1 MICVIL
7 KVDTEVW
14 SVSFFFFQISDTV
27 NVNDD
32 ESQKIKEFKVTI
44 KYAAQIN
51 MESLVTYM
59 ETGSSVVPPQ
69 NAVQPLDVVL
79 RGARMSRG

>member
-1 MICVIL
+1 MKCFL
-7 KVDTEVW
+7 
-14 SVSFFFFQISDTV
+14 FLQISDTV

-32 ESQKIKEFKVTI
+32 ESQKVQEFKVAI
-44 KYAAQIN
+44 KYATQIN

-69 NAVQPLDVVL
+69 NAVQVLDVVL
-79 RGARMSRG
+79 RSARMSRG

>member
-1 MICVIL
+1 M
-7 KVDTEVW
+7 
-14 SVSFFFFQISDTV
+14 
-27 NVNDD
+27 
-32 ESQKIKEFKVTI
+32 
-44 KYAAQIN
+44 KYATQIN

-69 NAVQPLDVVL
+69 NGVQALDVVL

>member
-1 MICVIL
+1 L
-7 KVDTEVW
+7 KC
-14 SVSFFFFQISDTV
+14 FLFLQISDTV

-32 ESQKIKEFKVTI
+32 ESQKVQEFKVAI
-44 KYAAQIN
+44 KYATQIN

-69 NAVQPLDVVL
+69 NAVQVLDVVL
-79 RGARMSRG
+79 RSARMSRG

>member
-1 MICVIL
+1 MIISFQRSDVVLVHDEESL
-7 KVDTEVW
+7 KD
-14 SVSFFFFQISDTV
+14 
-27 NVNDD
+27 
-32 ESQKIKEFKVTI
+32 KEFKVTI

>member
-7 KVDTEVW
+7 KVDNEV
-14 SVSFFFFQISDTV
+14 FLFFQISDTV

-32 ESQKIKEFKVTI
+32 ESQKVKEFEVTI
-44 KYAAQIN
+44 KYATQIN

-59 ETGSSVVPPQ
+59 ETGNSVVPPQ
-69 NAVQPLDVVL
+69 NAVQALDVVL
-79 RGARMSRG
+79 CSARMSRG